1 MAHALSQGAASGAW
15 SRARSLTR
23 SALPSPP
30 APPSPPSPPPLA
42 PTVQAAIKN
51 EAGNGLLNARGTL
64 AMARTNVVDSA
75 TAQFFIN
82 LKDNDFLNHKSED
95 DAGFGYAVFGKV
107 LSGMDVVD
115 GVAKVPT
122 GTQNGMG
129 DVPNEPVTI
138 VSVKVA
144 DCPTAPASL

>member
-1 MAHALSQGAASGAW
+1 MLCPRAAPVLGSTENAFAHSP
-15 SRARSLTR
+15 RS
-23 SALPSPP
+23 SPSPQ
-30 APPSPPSPPPLA
+30 LA
-42 PTVQAAIKN
+42 PLRPARPHLQAAIKN
-51 EAGNGLLNARGTL
+51 EAGNGLLNMKGTL

-107 LSGMDVVD
+107 LSGMDVVE

-144 DCPTAPASL
+144 DCPTASPASL